1 MQTISEILSEELGQR
16 KDYVENVIT
25 LLDEG
30 NTVPFIARYRKE
42 MHGAMDDQTIRS
54 LADRLAY
61 LRNLEARRQE
71 VKTSIINQGKMTQE
85 LDHAI
90 DEAKTLAEVE
100 DIYRPYKQKRRT
112 RATIAREKGLA
123 PLAELLYAQA
133 PDCPAPEEAAKD
145 YVDPGKGVNS
155 VEEAL
160 AGASD
165 IIAETISD
173 DADVRK
179 ALRELYTEWA
189 DVVSV
194 AAKKDPE
201 DTVYRNYYAFTAPVN
216 KIQGHQVLAVNRG
229 EKEEVLKVSIVIN
242 RDAALGGVYRRVLK
256 KKCASTSFVEAA
268 AADAY
273 DRLIAPSM
281 EREIRATL
289 TDAASEGAIGQFAL
303 NLKPLLMQPPVKG
316 FVTMGLDPGYR
327 MGCKVA
333 VVDGTGKVLDTT
345 VVYPTHG
352 ERQKRECIEKLTA
365 LIRKHAVRHIAIGN
379 GTASRETEQMTV
391 ELIGGLGK
399 DVGVSY
405 AIVNEAGASV
415 YSASPLAAAE
425 FPDFDVNLRS
435 AVSIARRLQDP
446 LAELVK
452 IDPKSIGVGQYQHDM
467 PEKRLTEA
475 LDGVVEDCVNAV
487 GVDLNTA
494 SAPLLARVSGLNAGV
509 AANVVKYR
517 EENGS
522 FSSRRQ
528 LLKVPKL
535 GAKAFEQCA
544 GFLRVPES
552 KEILDNTAVHPESYA
567 AAEKL
572 LSICGYTE
580 EDVRAGRLTELKA
593 RIKAYG
599 EEKAA
604 ADCGVGVPTLRD
616 VVSEL
621 LKPGRDPRD
630 ELPPPLLRT
639 DVLEIKDLKPGMELK
654 GTVRNVIDF
663 GAFVDIG
670 VHQDGLVHISQICD
684 KYIRHPS
691 EVLSVGDVVT
701 VWVKEVDEKKKRIS
715 LTMKQPGG
723 KSVRK

>member
-1 MQTISEILSEELGQR
+1 MQTIPEILADELGQR

-42 MHGAMDDQTIRS
+42 MHGAMDDQAIRN

-71 VKTSIINQGKMTQE
+71 VKNSIENQGKMTEE
-85 LDHAI
+85 LSKAI

-100 DIYRPYKQKRRT
+100 DLYRPYKQKRRT

-133 PDCPAPEEAAKD
+133 PDCPIPEEAAKD
-145 YVDPGKGVNS
+145 YVDPEKGINS

-165 IIAETISD
+165 IVAEAISD
-173 DADVRK
+173 DAEVRK
-179 ALRELYTEWA
+179 SLRELYLEWA

-194 AAKKDPE
+194 AAKKEPE
-201 DTVYRNYYAFTAPVN
+201 DTVYRNYYAFSSPVN

-229 EKEEVLKVSIVIN
+229 EREEVLKVSVVIN
-242 RDAALGGVYRRVLK
+242 RDVALGAIHRRVVR
-256 KKCASTSFVEAA
+256 KKCASTEFVENA

-289 TDAASEGAIGQFAL
+289 TESASEGAIGQFAL

-333 VVDGTGKVLDTT
+333 VVDATGKVLDTT

-365 LIRKHAVRHIAIGN
+365 LIKKDAVRHIAIGN

-391 ELIGGLGK
+391 ELIAGLGK
-399 DVGVSY
+399 DAGVSY

-415 YSASPLAAAE
+415 YSASPLAAQE
-425 FPDFDVNLRS
+425 FPEFDVNLRS

-509 AANVVKYR
+509 ANNVVKYR

-522 FSSRRQ
+522 FRSRKQ

-535 GAKAFEQCA
+535 GAKAYEQCA

-552 KEILDNTAVHPESYA
+552 DEILDNTAVHPESYA

-572 LSICGYTE
+572 LELCGYTE
-580 EDVRAGRLTELKA
+580 ADVREGRLKELKE
-593 RIKAYG
+593 RIRTYG
-599 EEKAA
+599 EQRAA
-604 ADCGVGVPTLRD
+604 EACGVGVPTLRD
-616 VVSEL
+616 VAAEL
-621 LKPGRDPRD
+621 MKPGRDPRD

-684 KYIRHPS
+684 KFIRHPS

-715 LTMKQPGG
+715 LTMKKP
-723 KSVRK
+723 KK